1 MAKECEYTEEQV
13 DKMLEAVT
21 TKIGEIRM
29 TAGSGV
35 ESNRKVRVC
44 RIMKASEL
52 YVYSNQARSQMHCT
66 GMVVGI
72 IADYVLRET
81 IQHLKA
87 DGLFKY
93 EKKRICNELQGIV
106 NSWKTDMKQ
115 LLGDKYEPMEDV
127 AIDRMSEI
135 SGDMDSLRMQIK
147 QHMLKLGN
155 KHAETA
161 SWVEL
166 TQQMFVLS
174 HQAVKGVVQNWYEEA
189 GLDFS
194 DVFSHMDFLR
204 KCSRKWQKVCT
215 SLYTYEQQVGIV
227 QDDRNVENALKIFSL
242 KACCYEGLWEHFKG
256 SLDKHPEVYTEEDKA
271 KVLADI
277 EDIQA
282 RDEAE
287 RKAAEKAN
295 VDYWAHTKKTAKPRA
310 SDVTE
315 EDLQQLK
322 NHFNN
327 GNSR

>member
-1 MAKECEYTEEQV
+1 MTKDCEYTEEQV

-21 TKIGEIRM
+21 TQIGEMRM

-35 ESNRKVRVC
+35 ESYRKVRVC

-52 YVYSNQARSQMHCT
+52 CAYGNQARSQMHCT
-66 GMVVGI
+66 GTVVNF

-81 IQHLKA
+81 IQRLKA
-87 DGLFKY
+87 DGLFKH
-93 EKKRICNELQGIV
+93 ETKKICNELQGIV

-115 LLGDKYEPMEDV
+115 LLGDKYEPMVDV

-147 QHMLKLGN
+147 QHMLKLSN

-166 TQQMFVLS
+166 TQLMFVLS
-174 HQAVKGVVQNWYEEA
+174 HQAVKGVVQNWYEVA
-189 GLDFS
+189 GIDFS

-204 KCSRKWQKVCT
+204 KCSRKWQKVCM
-215 SLYTYEQQVGIV
+215 SLYTYGQQVGIV
-227 QDDRNVENALKIFSL
+227 HNDRNVENALKIFSL
-242 KACCYEGLWEHFKG
+242 KACCYDGLWKHFKV
-256 SLDKHPEVYTEEDKA
+256 SLDEHPEVYTRKDRD

-277 EDIQA
+277 ESIQA
-282 RDEAE
+282 ESEAKL
-287 RKAAEKAN
+287 KAAEKAN
-295 VDYWAHTKKTAKPRA
+295 SDYWAHTEKTAKPRA
-310 SDVTE
+310 SDVTP